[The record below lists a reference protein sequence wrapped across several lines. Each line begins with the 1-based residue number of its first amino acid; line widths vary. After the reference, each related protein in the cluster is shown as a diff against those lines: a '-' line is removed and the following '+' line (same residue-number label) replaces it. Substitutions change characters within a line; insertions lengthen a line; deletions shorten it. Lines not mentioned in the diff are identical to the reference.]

1 MRGAPHRG
9 FAAAIRLTKAWT
21 SASMGGRPPVGR
33 QESRVQY
40 SRKRRRCH
48 RRTVSGVTITRGRF
62 PPGPDSGQP
71 DPEEAITSA
80 ERRSG
85 HLSFVY
91 GELLTQG
98 QILEGQVAVA
108 ATEEGEKPKQ
118 VE

>member
-21 SASMGGRPPVGR
+21 SASKGGRPPVGR

-48 RRTVSGVTITRGRF
+48 RRTVSGVTITRDCF
-62 PPGPDSGQP
+62 HPAQTLASPTQI
-71 DPEEAITSA
+71 EAITSA

-98 QILEGQVAVA
+98 QI
-108 ATEEGEKPKQ
+108 
-118 VE
+118 

>member
-1 MRGAPHRG
+1 MRSSSVGMTHAETAQPGIEMRGR
-9 FAAAIRLTKAWT
+9 
-21 SASMGGRPPVGR
+21 PVGLPK
-33 QESRVQY
+33 SLVQY